1 MTTNLA
7 YVAGPMKRIAAWSTT
22 RDVWETEQGDL
33 FSGLLAVYSATWPPS
48 GMTRSGVAFEL
59 PTSAPHMR
67 GSGSSLLPTLSASDA
82 RGPGRHGTGGQDLR
96 TVVATL

>member
-1 MTTNLA
+1 MGHSAPKRLA
-7 YVAGPMKRIAAWSTT
+7 SWNQQ
-22 RDVWETEQGDL
+22 RDIWETDQLDL
-33 FSGLLAVYSATWPPS
+33 FSGLSAVYSETWPAS

-59 PTSAPHMR
+59 PTSAPRMR